1 VAVITATISFGM
13 GVDKAT
19 VRFVAHWHV
28 PQSVAAYYQESGR
41 AGRDGKPSW
50 ARVYHSVKER
60 DAQTFL
66 INMEVNKAKTEGM
79 KKQKQAAMKSL
90 NVMVKYCES
99 VACRH
104 ALFSKHFGDTPP
116 ACKNRCDAC
125 SDRKAADAKLQSFAT
140 CMDRR
145 VAFRTAGKLDSDSS
159 DMYGEGRRG
168 QKREADSYCG
178 DDDEGD
184 GGRSREKA
192 AKEERESEIKRQF
205 KMRKKGKEKEAEK
218 PKAKMGLGH
227 ARVRAAEFTETKV
240 AGLDLKTRESFYG
253 LLVSTLT
260 ANYEA
265 ARSFRTKEMSLVEI
279 SEAGVEAEYGV
290 FTSNKTTTMYRSKV
304 ANLIQR
310 VKKETSELL
319 FSNLL
324 ATFNPPKKEEKNL
337 ASLAREVKGQMA
349 EKESNGDAEKVKE
362 RKPGGFRMKR
372 EKDKQQTIGKFFQ
385 TKAEKSLSPDL
396 NFAPGHLTLGV
407 TEAGSEAER
416 DLEGL
421 PCPICSSSFPLEKI
435 EKHAAICEGGD
446 QKTEEVADNEMKSV
460 VRNGGSSIHAIS
472 DSEEEDEVRAVGDV
486 DLESKVNGPREMAS
500 GSAFL
505 DTRRRWQEKM
515 DGGLQSHLEKPVM
528 EEQEQEQDQS
538 SHEVG
543 PFAESDPFLGGE
555 SFTYGDESSVK
566 DNSFYNISK
575 STMEEMGGARINLDE
590 SFVEGGEPE
599 AEVGKEEQ
607 SNLAKLLDKMKR
619 KMNVEEAERKQ
630 LKEKKENQKVL
641 VKEGNRPRE
650 KVSSR
655 HDRHHQSE
663 NLNSA
668 LKQKK
673 DKLEGTGGVEVK
685 CSKSKDL
692 QQKDMRKENTSKR
705 RAEDAEVA
713 ESRKRLESKLSMK
726 RREANGQTRMN
737 GHQLENNKFQ
747 SRLDTS
753 SNSDNSLIKSQQG
766 KNKVAQ
772 EFVLCLSP
780 LLKNGRIVN
789 KETFKVL
796 ARDLTHMAVE
806 TGVETTRAGVKAIV
820 ADFFHTNTEP
830 VREETVKELV
840 TAFHIKL

>member
-1 VAVITATISFGM
+1 MSLSLWLPITRYLFPHPSPLSGLL
-13 GVDKAT
+13 
-19 VRFVAHWHV
+19 H
-28 PQSVAAYYQESGR
+28 QESGR
-41 AGRDGKPSW
+41 AGRDGKQSW

-66 INMEVNKAKTEGM
+66 INMEVNKAKTDGI

-145 VAFRTAGKLDSDSS
+145 VAFRTAGKMDSDSV

-205 KMRKKGKEKEAEK
+205 KMRKKGKKEVEK

-240 AGLDLKTRESFYG
+240 AGLDLKTRETFCD
-253 LLVSTLT
+253 LLVSILEK
-260 ANYEA
+260 NYEA

-279 SEAGVEAEYGV
+279 REAGVEAEYGV

-304 ANLIQR
+304 AKIIQQ

-337 ASLAREVKGQMA
+337 ASLAREVKGQLA
-349 EKESNGDAEKVKE
+349 EKESNGGTEKVKE

-396 NFAPGHLTLGV
+396 DFTPGHLTLGV
-407 TEAGSEAER
+407 AEAGSEVKDVSLER
-416 DLEGL
+416 DLECL
-421 PCPICSSSFPLEKI
+421 PCPICSSSFPLGKI

-446 QKTEEVADNEMKSV
+446 QRTEEVADNKMKSE
-460 VRNGGSSIHAIS
+460 VRNGGSRIHAIS
-472 DSEEEDEVRAVGDV
+472 DSEDEDEVRAVGDV
-486 DLESKVNGPREMAS
+486 DLKSIVNGPREMAS

-515 DGGLQSHLEKPVM
+515 DGSPQSHLEKPGM
-528 EEQEQEQDQS
+528 QEQEQEQDS
-538 SHEVG
+538 HGSLHEVD

-555 SFTYGDESSVK
+555 SFINGDESSIK
-566 DNSFYNISK
+566 DDSFYKISEP
-575 STMEEMGGARINLDE
+575 TLEEMGGAQINLDE
-590 SFVEGGEPE
+590 SFVEGGKPE
-599 AEVGKEEQ
+599 AEDVKEEQ

-619 KMNVEEAERKQ
+619 KMNAEEAERKQ
-630 LKEKKENQKVL
+630 PKEKTDNQKVL
-641 VKEGNRPRE
+641 VKETNSQRE

-655 HDRHHQSE
+655 RDRHHQSE

-668 LKQKK
+668 LKPKK
-673 DKLEGTGGVEVK
+673 DKHEGTGGAEVK

-692 QQKDMRKENTSKR
+692 QQTDMRKENTSKR

-713 ESRKRLESKLSMK
+713 ESRKRLEAKLNMK

-737 GHQLENNKFQ
+737 GHQ

-772 EFVLCLSP
+772 EFVICLTP
-780 LLKNGRIVN
+780 FLKNGRIVN

-806 TGVETTRAGVKAIV
+806 TGVETTRAGVKSIV

-830 VREETVKELV
+830 VRGETVKELV
-840 TAFHIKL
+840 TAFRIKL